1 MKKRIASAIDF
12 GTSKIIC
19 VIGEQTA
26 SGGIDVLSYGKSD
39 HAGIRHGAFVDENSV
54 RIALKRAVRT
64 AQERAHLRIKRT
76 VVGVPGAFI
85 HAGLVR
91 GDVEVRQKDKRV
103 TMADMR
109 AAVRA
114 AGQFDVPKDLTLLHS
129 VPQAFYLDGG
139 EGLSRPL
146 GLRGNVLRAVVSC
159 VLGEREFIARVHE
172 MLDELNIDVFGF
184 AALPYAEPL
193 YVVPE
198 REREN
203 ATVVL
208 DVGAWNTDICIVKND
223 ALSWYALLEV
233 GGDTITNDLAQGLG
247 VSVEQAEQIKKR
259 YVFGLET
266 QGAEGGADVAGDA
279 GESRASYELVQEIIE
294 ARVDEI
300 CALALRRLEE
310 SGVPLN
316 ARTHVYLTGGGL
328 SLMRGSREFVE
339 ARLRMPTRIFH
350 SDNSLMHAPYYT
362 SAVSL
367 LEYIFKD
374 QQQEDEAEPAGREG
388 LIGRIKRKLN
398 SQGGK

>member
-26 SGGIDVLSYGKSD
+26 SGGIDVLAYGKSD
-39 HAGIRHGAFVDENSV
+39 YAGIRHGAFVDEHGV
-54 RIALKRAVRT
+54 GAALKRAVRA

-91 GDVEVRQKDKRV
+91 GDVEIRQKDRRV
-103 TMADMR
+103 SMADVR

-114 AGQFDVPKDLTLLHS
+114 AERFDVPGELTLLHS
-129 VPQAFYLDGG
+129 VPQAFHIDGG
-139 EGLSRPL
+139 EALRRPL
-146 GLRGNVLRAVVSC
+146 GLRGNVLRAAVSC
-159 VLGEREFIARVHE
+159 VLGEREFMARVRDI
-172 MLDELNIDVFGF
+172 LDELNIDVFGF
-184 AALPYAEPL
+184 VALPYAEPL
-193 YVVPE
+193 YVVPD

-208 DVGAWNTDICIVKND
+208 DVGAWSTDICIVKND

-266 QGAEGGADVAGDA
+266 QGAEAGADIIGDA
-279 GESRASYELVQEIIE
+279 GESKASYELVQEIIE

-300 CALALRRLEE
+300 CALVLRRLEE

-388 LIGRIKRKLN
+388 LIERIKRKLN

>member
-26 SGGIDVLSYGKSD
+26 SGGIDVLAYGKSD
-39 HAGIRHGAFVDENSV
+39 YAGIRHGALVDEHGV
-54 RIALKRAVRT
+54 GAALKRAVRA

-103 TMADMR
+103 SMADVR

-114 AGQFDVPKDLTLLHS
+114 AERFDVPGELTLLHS
-129 VPQAFYLDGG
+129 VPQAFHIDGG
-139 EGLSRPL
+139 EALRRPL

-159 VLGEREFIARVHE
+159 VLGEREFMARVRDI
-172 MLDELNIDVFGF
+172 LDELNIDVFGF
-184 AALPYAEPL
+184 VALPYVEPL
-193 YVVPE
+193 YVVPD

-203 ATVVL
+203 TTVVL
-208 DVGAWNTDICIVKND
+208 DVGAWSTDICIMRND

-233 GGDTITNDLAQGLG
+233 GGDTITNDLAQGLD

-266 QGAEGGADVAGDA
+266 QGADAGADNTGDA
-279 GESRASYELVQEIIE
+279 GESRASYEMVQEIIE

-300 CALALRRLEE
+300 CALVLRRLEE

-350 SDNSLMHAPYYT
+350 SDNSLMHAPYHT

-367 LEYIFKD
+367 LEYIFRD

-388 LIGRIKRKLN
+388 LIARIKRKLN

>member
-26 SGGIDVLSYGKSD
+26 SGGIDVLAYGKSD
-39 HAGIRHGAFVDENSV
+39 YAGIRHGALVDEHGV
-54 RIALKRAVRT
+54 GVALKRAVRA

-91 GDVEVRQKDKRV
+91 GDVEIRQKDKRV
-103 TMADMR
+103 SMADVR

-114 AGQFDVPKDLTLLHS
+114 AERFDVPRELTLLHS
-129 VPQAFYLDGG
+129 VPQAFHIDGG
-139 EGLSRPL
+139 EALRRPL

-159 VLGEREFIARVHE
+159 VLGEREFMARVRDI
-172 MLDELNIDVFGF
+172 LDELNIDVFGF
-184 AALPYAEPL
+184 VAMPYVEPL
-193 YVVPE
+193 YVVPD

-208 DVGAWNTDICIVKND
+208 DVGAWSTDICIVKND

-233 GGDTITNDLAQGLG
+233 GGDTITNDLAQGLD

-266 QGAEGGADVAGDA
+266 QGAEAGADNIGDA

-300 CALALRRLEE
+300 CALVLRRLEE

-316 ARTHVYLTGGGL
+316 VRTHVYLTGGGL

-374 QQQEDEAEPAGREG
+374 QQQE
-388 LIGRIKRKLN
+388 KRKLN